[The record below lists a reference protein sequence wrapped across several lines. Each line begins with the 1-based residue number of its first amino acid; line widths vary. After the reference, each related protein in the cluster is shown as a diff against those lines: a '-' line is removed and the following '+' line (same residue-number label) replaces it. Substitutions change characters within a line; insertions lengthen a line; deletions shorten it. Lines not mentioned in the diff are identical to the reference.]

1 MQIKSLFDSKTVIA
15 LMGATAT
22 GKTDL
27 VIQLA
32 NILPLSII
40 SVDSTLIYKGMD
52 IGSAKPSK
60 KILAKYPH
68 QLVDICMPFDSYS
81 VATFI
86 SSAKNAIDNAFLAQ
100 KIPIL
105 VGGTSFY
112 FRSLENGL
120 SKMPATD
127 KVIRSNLTTE
137 LNNKGLGYLYNK
149 LLNIDKLSANKIHKN
164 DTQRIMRA
172 LEVFYISAKTLTEFQ
187 QQKTQKAINNPI
199 KKIIL
204 MPERSL
210 IHDKIAARFHS
221 MLDLGFIDEVEK
233 LYNNDKISKNNNS
246 MRAVGYRQ
254 AWSYLDGDINKQEM
268 IELAIIATRQLCKR
282 QHTWLKTE
290 KESLLL
296 VKADINR
303 IINYILE

>member
-1 MQIKSLFDSKTVIA
+1 MRIKPLLESKTVIA

-32 NILPLSII
+32 NILPVSII
-40 SVDSTLIYKGMD
+40 SVDSALIYKGMD
-52 IGSAKPSK
+52 IGTAKPSK
-60 KILAKYPH
+60 KTLAKYPH
-68 QLVDICMPFDSYS
+68 KLVDICMPFDSYS

-86 SSAKNAIDNAFLAQ
+86 KDAKCAIDNAFLAQ

-105 VGGTSFY
+105 VGGTGFY
-112 FRSLENGL
+112 FRTLKNGL

-127 KVIRSNLTTE
+127 KVIRSSLVNE
-137 LNNKGLGYLYNK
+137 LNNNGLDYLYNK
-149 LLNIDKLSANKIHKN
+149 LISIDKLSASKIHKN

-172 LEVFYISAKTLTEFQ
+172 LEVFYISAKTLTEFK
-187 QQKTQKAINNPI
+187 QQKKQNAINNPI
-199 KKIIL
+199 KNIVL
-204 MPERSL
+204 MPERAL
-210 IHDKIAARFHS
+210 IHDKIATRFYK

-233 LYNNDKISKNNNS
+233 LYNNDKINKNSNS

-254 AWSYLDGDINKQEM
+254 AWSYLDGDISKQEM

-290 KESLLL
+290 QESLLL
-296 VKADINR
+296 SKPNINS
-303 IINYILE
+303 IINYILA